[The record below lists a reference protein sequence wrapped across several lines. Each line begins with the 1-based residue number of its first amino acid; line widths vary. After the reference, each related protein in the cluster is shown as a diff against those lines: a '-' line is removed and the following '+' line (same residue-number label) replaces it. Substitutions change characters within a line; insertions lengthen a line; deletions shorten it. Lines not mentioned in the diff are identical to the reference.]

1 MSCIIGVIYVLSQW
15 KMLVILD
22 IGNSL
27 SSLVLVIIH
36 AHSLTTIIYN
46 YRNKSAS
53 HDEVIGTQKPH
64 IGSKLKNL
72 QKPKSE
78 ASPDN
83 AMA

>member
-27 SSLVLVIIH
+27 SSLVIVH

-64 IGSKLKNL
+64 IGSVLKNL